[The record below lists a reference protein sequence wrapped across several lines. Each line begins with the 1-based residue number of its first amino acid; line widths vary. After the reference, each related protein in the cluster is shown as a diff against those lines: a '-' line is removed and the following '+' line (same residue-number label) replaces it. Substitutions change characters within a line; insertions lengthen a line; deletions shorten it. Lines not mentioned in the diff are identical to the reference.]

1 MPVSYTDVNPDPVAS
16 GIVQSFG
23 RGGEFVHNIAAP
35 LRTVPGKKFRYGKWT
50 FADMQS
56 AHHETKMPDNGPAN
70 VREHRGFSWS
80 TDTCV
85 AHGLIEQWGDTER
98 AESELMGM
106 GSDHEMAIWA
116 DINHEL
122 GLGAEAEL
130 KTALDAATNYTTMTT
145 TMQWDDSSADILGTF
160 DAAKIKFRHAC
171 GLNPT
176 HVIIPEDC
184 WAALINDATILNLIR
199 YTTGGLI
206 SDPNSGLLAPIRGI
220 QPIVPTVLKNSAN
233 PGATASVAEL
243 WSDDKVYFIY
253 VDPTAATNPKAM
265 TSLFFAQSQTLP
277 GLNVAADS
285 WRPENRTE
293 KWTNYAVTLNRKLVV
308 QQELIL
314 RLDDVLE

>member
-1 MPVSYTDVNPDPVAS
+1 MAVSYTDVNPDPVWS

-35 LRTVPGKKFRYGKWT
+35 LRTVPGKEFRYAKWN

-70 VREHRGFSWS
+70 VREHRGLTWA
-80 TDTCV
+80 TATCV

-98 AESELMGM
+98 RESALMGM
-106 GSDHEMAIWA
+106 EADHEMAIMQ
-116 DINHEL
+116 DLSHEI
-122 GLGAEAEL
+122 GLGAEAEV
-130 KTALDAATNYTTMTT
+130 KAALDAATKATTCTT
-145 TMQWDDSSADILGTF
+145 TQQWDDSSADILGTF
-160 DAAKIKFRHAC
+160 DLAKTAFRHNC
-171 GLNPT
+171 GVNPT

-184 WAALINDATILNLIR
+184 WTALINDATILNLIR
-199 YTTGGLI
+199 YTTGGLVQ
-206 SDPNSGLLAPIRGI
+206 DPNSGLMAPIRGI

-253 VDPTAATNPKAM
+253 VDPGAASNPKAM

-277 GLNVAADS
+277 GLNVASNS
-285 WRPENRTE
+285 WRETNLTAH
-293 KWTNYAVTLNRKLVV
+293 WTNYALEVNRKLIT
-308 QQELIL
+308 QDEMIY